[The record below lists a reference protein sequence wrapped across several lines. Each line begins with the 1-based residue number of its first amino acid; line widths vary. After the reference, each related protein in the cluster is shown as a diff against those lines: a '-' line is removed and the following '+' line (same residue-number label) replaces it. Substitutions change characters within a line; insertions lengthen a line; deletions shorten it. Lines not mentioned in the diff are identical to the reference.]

1 MKIKSHPDHSQKVD
15 MAKSIILQWPYLT
28 EQIGRGFDGWL
39 ASIVDCLK
47 STRHTLGIVNKAR
60 SSAVL
65 NRKRANA
72 ISTPVKQKR
81 AMYSQHENGA
91 ATEPVAESLERQC
104 PGVSTELTA
113 STSGNQGPDAAE
125 PRSDGSRGQGL
136 GANAEHRAS
145 SSGNQ
150 GPDAGEPRSS
160 GSGGQTLGANAEPRG
175 SSSGNQGPD
184 AAEPRSSGSEG
195 QTLGA
200 NAEPRASS
208 SGNQGPDAAEPRSDG
223 SRGQGLGA
231 NAEPIASSS
240 GGHGPGTTTEPI
252 TGSLEGQG
260 PAAATDTRAISSGC
274 QGPGVTTVPVAD
286 RLEFQGL
293 GATAEPRASSSGGE
307 VVNVTAIIEE
317 MKILMKNTDAQ
328 RSHHR
333 LMKLLSLSFDDR
345 RSWIYTCCTKTEELK
360 KLYPALF
367 SRKALLQEFFMII
380 KEKKWIE
387 VAKERALLKMP
398 KFTALARRQ
407 VKLLDNSKKLSVK
420 QRRLDSILK
429 KLDLVLDETQDEENA
444 AKHRAVAGMLLM
456 PEILGDS
463 ACYMYNICEVWL
475 EQ

>member
-1 MKIKSHPDHSQKVD
+1 VKIKSHPDHSQKVD

-47 STRHTLGIVNKAR
+47 STRRTLGIVNKAR

-72 ISTPVKQKR
+72 ISTPVKPKR

-136 GANAEHRAS
+136 GANAEH
-145 SSGNQ
+145 
-150 GPDAGEPRSS
+150 
-160 GSGGQTLGANAEPRG
+160 
-175 SSSGNQGPD
+175 
-184 AAEPRSSGSEG
+184 
-195 QTLGA
+195 
-200 NAEPRASS
+200 RASS

-367 SRKALLQEFFMII
+367 SRKALLQEFCMII

-398 KFTALARRQ
+398 KFTALA
-407 VKLLDNSKKLSVK
+407 
-420 QRRLDSILK
+420 
-429 KLDLVLDETQDEENA
+429 
-444 AKHRAVAGMLLM
+444 
-456 PEILGDS
+456 
-463 ACYMYNICEVWL
+463 
-475 EQ
+475 

>member
-47 STRHTLGIVNKAR
+47 STRRTLGIVNKAR

-72 ISTPVKQKR
+72 ISTPVKPKR

-136 GANAEHRAS
+136 GANAE
-145 SSGNQ
+145 
-150 GPDAGEPRSS
+150 
-160 GSGGQTLGANAEPRG
+160 
-175 SSSGNQGPD
+175 
-184 AAEPRSSGSEG
+184 
-195 QTLGA
+195 
-200 NAEPRASS
+200 
-208 SGNQGPDAAEPRSDG
+208 
-223 SRGQGLGA
+223 
-231 NAEPIASSS
+231 PIASSS

-260 PAAATDTRAISSGC
+260 PAATTDTRAISSGC

-367 SRKALLQEFFMII
+367 SRKALLQEFCMII

-398 KFTALARRQ
+398 KFTALA
-407 VKLLDNSKKLSVK
+407 
-420 QRRLDSILK
+420 
-429 KLDLVLDETQDEENA
+429 
-444 AKHRAVAGMLLM
+444 
-456 PEILGDS
+456 
-463 ACYMYNICEVWL
+463 
-475 EQ
+475 

>member
-47 STRHTLGIVNKAR
+47 STRRTLGIVNKAR

-136 GANAEHRAS
+136 GANAEHRA
-145 SSGNQ
+145 
-150 GPDAGEPRSS
+150 
-160 GSGGQTLGANAEPRG
+160 

-367 SRKALLQEFFMII
+367 SRKALLQEFCMII

-398 KFTALARRQ
+398 KFTALA
-407 VKLLDNSKKLSVK
+407 
-420 QRRLDSILK
+420 
-429 KLDLVLDETQDEENA
+429 
-444 AKHRAVAGMLLM
+444 
-456 PEILGDS
+456 
-463 ACYMYNICEVWL
+463 
-475 EQ
+475 